1 MRRTL
6 GMILVT
12 LGAFCM
18 TLAPLVRFYVADKVV
33 VAPLNQYQK
42 TVLEAPNAQ
51 YFDQAAFKTRTNV
64 TLVATNI
71 VRGDVRANNGDD
83 RIAVWDSST
92 DIRDKERDQQIDLQA
107 FRVAFN
113 RKTGELVN
121 CCAVQVAGD
130 TNVKMSGYGI
140 LFPIANVHKR
150 DYPFFDMTTRQIVPV
165 RYDGTEKILGIKTYR
180 FTQQVPLTKTEAL
193 DAKIPA
199 DMLGMQKTDPAQK
212 VDRYFTA
219 AITQW
224 VDPRTGIPIKTR
236 QNIRNTLATP
246 DGRGSMT
253 VAQADLLT
261 TPASQKAL
269 ADKSNS
275 TAFKIGA
282 AQGWGPLSLLFGG
295 LSLLLIG
302 TAVGLAGGARGP
314 QEPPAPRRADGK
326 FGDLRTAS
334 GAPEDEDLAELPRVS
349 DGRFR
354 DVKEDP
360 PPVRSADGRFNT
372 WNPPS

>member
-1 MRRTL
+1 MMRRTL
-6 GMILVT
+6 GTILVT

-33 VAPLNQYQK
+33 AAPLNRYQR
-42 TVLEAPNAQ
+42 TVLEAHNAE
-51 YFDQAAFKTRTNV
+51 YFDMAAFKARKNV
-64 TLVATNI
+64 ALVATNI
-71 VRGDVRANNGDD
+71 IRGDVRANGGDD

-92 DIRDKERDQQIDLQA
+92 DIRDAQRDQQIDLQG
-107 FRVAFN
+107 FRIAFN
-113 RKTGELVN
+113 RKTGALVN
-121 CCAVQVAGD
+121 CCGVQVAGD
-130 TNVKMSGYGI
+130 TNVKMSGYGV
-140 LFPIANVHKR
+140 LFPIADVHKR

-165 RYDGTEKILGIKTYR
+165 RFDGTEKISGIETYR
-180 FTQQVPLTKTEAL
+180 FVQQVPLTKSQAL
-193 DAKIPA
+193 DLKVPA
-199 DMLGMQKTDPAQK
+199 DMLGMPKTEPAQK

-236 QNIRNTLATP
+236 QNIRSTVSTP
-246 DGRGSMT
+246 DGRGTMV

-269 ADKSNS
+269 ADMSAS
-275 TAFKIGA
+275 EAFRIGLV
-282 AQGWGPLSLLFGG
+282 QGFGPVTLLFGG
-295 LSLLLIG
+295 LTLLLAG

-326 FGDLRTAS
+326 FGDARTAS
-334 GAPEDEDLAELPRVS
+334 GPPEDEDTVPVRAS

-354 DVKEDP
+354 DVAADP
-360 PPVRSADGRFNT
+360 PPVRSPDGRFHA
-372 WNPPS
+372 